1 MITFRNQSPGDGR
14 NIDRG
19 LAKTRIVNRWHLA
32 SLAVGLSAGLLA
44 AAPAVAESLTY
55 IIPFQA
61 GGESD
66 VTARLQEPTMK
77 ALSGKDV
84 VIQYVPGAGG
94 AKAWASLNKQKAD
107 GSVVM
112 GTNLPHI
119 FLQPMQKDVGYKTD
133 DLVHVAVFQLT
144 PDAIIVPA
152 DSPFKTLGDLIA
164 AAKKKPGSVII
175 AGSGTNTGPHLTTT
189 TFGKLAGIKLTYVPF
204 AGTAPTLVALLG
216 KQVNAAMTFTTAA
229 VQQGKKVRVLA
240 VALDK
245 RAPNFP
251 DVPTF
256 RELGYDMVSG
266 VYRGVA
272 VPKAT
277 PEAKRKELS
286 ELFAKVNKDPA
297 FRKKMIDAGF
307 EIVDVDYAAAPAF
320 LAAKRKEYEA
330 AAREVGMLRK

>member
-1 MITFRNQSPGDGR
+1 MINS
-14 NIDRG
+14 
-19 LAKTRIVNRWHLA
+19 KTTLSGWRLA
-32 SLAVGLSAGLLA
+32 SLAAGLGAGLTLA
-44 AAPAVAESLTY
+44 SPVLADNLTY

-66 VTARLQEPTMK
+66 VTARLQEPALK

-84 VIQYVPGAGG
+84 VIQYNPGAGG

-133 DLVHVAVFQLT
+133 DLVHVAIFQLT

-152 DSPFKTLGDLIA
+152 DSPFKTLGDLVA
-164 AAKKKPGSVII
+164 AAKKKPGSVIL
-175 AGSGTNTGPHLTTT
+175 AGSGTNTGPHLTAT
-189 TFGKLAGIKLTYVPF
+189 TFSKLAGIKLTYVPF
-204 AGTAPTLVALLG
+204 AGTAPTIVAMLG

-229 VQQGKKVRVLA
+229 VQQGDKVRVLA
-240 VALDK
+240 VAQDK
-245 RAPNFP
+245 RSEKLPN
-251 DVPTF
+251 VPTF

-266 VYRGVA
+266 VYRGIA

-286 ELFAKVNKDPA
+286 ALFAKINNDPA
-297 FRKKMIDAGF
+297 YRKKMSDAGF
-307 EIVDVDYAAAPAF
+307 EIIDVDYEKAPAF

-330 AAREVGMLRK
+330 AARGVGMLR